1 MGSLGIIEVKAVPPL
16 RQFGDAASSAD
27 GLPVCRD
34 FTLTLLFHFGK
45 IAPTD
50 VACTVSLSLTD
61 LPRQN

>member
-1 MGSLGIIEVKAVPPL
+1 MPPL